1 MPSAP
6 DDSRKPRSPKADQ
19 AQWLNIADPEVNAT
33 RSLLR
38 KYLMPN
44 HKMSSAHV
52 QRGRLAWVLGIS
64 ALTLLIGGLLTV
76 WLTVRHFQQ
85 DLPSVAAIRAI
96 ELGEP
101 MRVFT
106 ADGLLMAE
114 YGTERRSSV
123 RFDEIPRRVIE
134 AFIAAEDERFMRH
147 HGVDP
152 VGLLRA
158 SVRLLQTGERT
169 QGGSTITMQ
178 LARNVFL
185 SSERTYTRKIR
196 EILLAIQ
203 IEDELSKEEILELY
217 LNKIFLGE
225 RAYGVAAAAQTYFS
239 RPLSAL
245 TLDQAALIA
254 GLPKAPSRDNPIASP
269 SRSMERRNYVLRRM
283 HDAGFIDRNTL
294 AAAQSAPLGVS
305 PYRTRVE
312 VEAPYAAEMARQ
324 TVVAALGESAYS
336 QGLRV
341 YTSIVG
347 TEQTAAVNAVR
358 NGLLDVE
365 QRQGWRGVERRLKPE
380 TLGDRDALLLA
391 LGELPKWPALT
402 TAVITGTA
410 DGAVVALSADAETLR
425 LDAATLEWA
434 GAQRNT
440 LQPGAVIHLRQ
451 NAADEL
457 RLSQTPQPQAAFIA
471 LDPQTGAI
479 TSMVG
484 GYDFYLSSFNRA
496 VQAQRQVGSAFK
508 PFLYAASFDVGF
520 TPASVVLDAP
530 VVFDDARLEEAWR
543 PTNYSG
549 KFYGPTRLRDALVH
563 SRNLVTVRLLQS
575 IGFEQARSFA
585 QRFGLDRDRL
595 PRDLTMALGSASY
608 TPLELASA
616 YAVLANG
623 GLSVEPRLI
632 DRVEGADGTVVWRH
646 DAPVENPSERLS
658 PSMPAAQPTA
668 APADPAAD
676 DTMAP
681 VVDDPR
687 RVVPE
692 AITWLITDI
701 LRDAARRGTA
711 ARVGTALKRR
721 DLAGKTGTTNDE
733 TDAWFAGYNRHR
745 VGVAWVG
752 HDQPQRIGRGEV
764 GGRAA
769 LPIWVDV
776 MRVALK
782 DIPDEP
788 PPPPDSVMSVRVD
801 RETGGRAGVGSSD
814 SIFEFVPV
822 ASMGR
827 PASGEERPHQP
838 TPSQQRQGPA
848 LDDLF

>member
-1 MPSAP
+1 MPSVHA
-6 DDSRKPRSPKADQ
+6 
-19 AQWLNIADPEVNAT
+19 
-33 RSLLR
+33 
-38 KYLMPN
+38 
-44 HKMSSAHV
+44 
-52 QRGRLAWVLGIS
+52 QRGRLAWVLGMS
-64 ALTLLIGGLLTV
+64 ALILLISGLLAL
-76 WLTVRHFQQ
+76 WLTVRYFQQ
-85 DLPSVAAIRAI
+85 DLPPVEQIRTV

-101 MRVFT
+101 MRVLT
-106 ADGLLMAE
+106 ADGQLMAE
-114 YGTERRSSV
+114 YGTERRSAV
-123 RFDEIPRRVIE
+123 RYDEIPRRVIE

-152 VGLLRA
+152 FGLLRA
-158 SVRLLQTGERT
+158 SIRLLQTGERA

-185 SSERTYTRKIR
+185 SNERTYTRKIR

-203 IEDELSKEEILELY
+203 IEEELSKEEILELY

-239 RPLSAL
+239 RPLSEL

-269 SRSMERRNYVLRRM
+269 NRSMERRNYVLRRM
-283 HDAGFIDRNTL
+283 HAAGFIDRNTL

-305 PYRTRVE
+305 PYRTLVD

-324 TVVAALGESAYS
+324 TVIAALGETAYS

-347 TEQTAAVNAVR
+347 AEQTAAVNAVR

-365 QRQGWRGVERRLKPE
+365 QRQGWRGVEKQLTAE
-380 TLGDRDALLLA
+380 TLNNREALLLA
-391 LGELPKWPALT
+391 LTELPRWPALT
-402 TAVITGTA
+402 TAVITGTT
-410 DGAVVALSADAETLR
+410 DGALEALTADAETLR
-425 LDAATLEWA
+425 LDAAAVEWA
-434 GAQRNT
+434 GAQRD
-440 LQPGAVIHLRQ
+440 LLKPGAVIHLRQ
-451 NAADEL
+451 NSAGEL
-457 RLSQTPQPQAAFIA
+457 RLSQTPQPQAAFIG
-471 LDPQTGAI
+471 LEPQTGAI

-496 VQAQRQVGSAFK
+496 VQAQRQIGSAFK

-585 QRFGLDRDRL
+585 QRFGLDRQRL
-595 PRDLTMALGSASY
+595 PRDLTMALGSAVY
-608 TPLELASA
+608 TPLELARA

-623 GLSVEPRLI
+623 GLSVDPQLI
-632 DRVEGADGTVVWRH
+632 DRVEAADGTVIWRPNQPLENAEGTF
-646 DAPVENPSERLS
+646 APSLPIVEGTPPPVAEEASDETIRL
-658 PSMPAAQPTA
+658 
-668 APADPAAD
+668 
-676 DTMAP
+676 P

-692 AITWLITDI
+692 AVAWLITDI

-733 TDAWFAGYNRHR
+733 TDAWFAGYNSHR

-788 PPPPDSVMSVRVD
+788 SPPPDSVMSVRVD
-801 RETGGRAGVGSSD
+801 RDTGDRAGVGSSD

-822 ASMGR
+822 ASARRAAETGDEGR
-827 PASGEERPHQP
+827 PQP
-838 TPSQQRQGPA
+838 TQRPRQGPA

>member
-1 MPSAP
+1 M
-6 DDSRKPRSPKADQ
+6 
-19 AQWLNIADPEVNAT
+19 
-33 RSLLR
+33 
-38 KYLMPN
+38 
-44 HKMSSAHV
+44 
-52 QRGRLAWVLGIS
+52 LGIS
-64 ALTLLIGGLLTV
+64 VLTLLISGVLAV

-85 DLPSVAAIRAI
+85 DLPSVAAIRAV

-101 MRVFT
+101 MRILT
-106 ADGLLMAE
+106 ADGQLMAE
-114 YGTERRSSV
+114 FGTERRSAV
-123 RFDEIPRRVIE
+123 RYDEIPRRVVE
-134 AFIAAEDERFMRH
+134 AFIAAEDERFMSH

-152 VGLLRA
+152 IGLLRA
-158 SVRLLQTGERT
+158 SVRLLQTGERA

-185 SSERTYTRKIR
+185 TNERTYTRKIR

-203 IEDELSKEEILELY
+203 IEEELSKEEILELY

-225 RAYGVAAAAQTYFS
+225 RAYGVAAAAQVYFS
-239 RPLSAL
+239 RPLDAL

-254 GLPKAPSRDNPIASP
+254 GLPKAPSRDNPIANP
-269 SRSMERRNYVLRRM
+269 ARALERRGYVLRRM
-283 HDAGFIDRNTL
+283 HASGFIDRNALATAL
-294 AAAQSAPLGVS
+294 AAPVGVS
-305 PYRTRVE
+305 PYRTQVD
-312 VEAPYAAEMARQ
+312 VEAPYAAEDARQ
-324 TVVAALGESAYS
+324 AVIAALGEIAYA

-341 YTSIVG
+341 YTTLQG
-347 TEQTAAVNAVR
+347 AEQTAAAAAVR

-365 QRQGWRGVERRLKPE
+365 QRQGWRGVEKQLSVD
-380 TLGDRDALLLA
+380 TLDDREALLLA
-391 LGELPKWPALT
+391 LGEVQEWPALT
-402 TAVITGTA
+402 TAVITRATSEG
-410 DGAVVALSADAETLR
+410 GFEALNANAETLA
-425 LDAATLEWA
+425 LDADAVAWA
-434 GAQRNT
+434 GPQRD
-440 LQPGAVIHLRQ
+440 LLKPGAVIRLRR
-451 NAADEL
+451 NPAGEP
-457 RLSQTPQPQAAFIA
+457 RLSQTPAPQAAYIG

-496 VQAQRQVGSAFK
+496 AQAQRQIGSAFK

-585 QRFGLDRDRL
+585 QRFGLDRQRL
-595 PRDLTMALGSASY
+595 PRDLTMALGSAVY

-623 GLSVEPRLI
+623 GLSIKPTLI
-632 DRVEGADGTVVWRH
+632 DRVEDANGTVIWRPDDQQDN
-646 DAPVENPSERLS
+646 DAASFTPPLPVVEP
-658 PSMPAAQPTA
+658 PPDAKVP
-668 APADPAAD
+668 D
-676 DTMAP
+676 DTVRLP
-681 VVDDPR
+681 ELDDPR

-711 ARVGTALKRR
+711 ARVGTTLRR
-721 DLAGKTGTTNDE
+721 SDLAGKTGTTNDE
-733 TDAWFAGYNRHR
+733 TDAWFAGYNSHR

-769 LPIWVDV
+769 LPIWLDV
-776 MRVALK
+776 MKVALK

-788 PPPPDSVMSVRVD
+788 PPPPDSVMSVRID
-801 RETGGRAGVGSSD
+801 RGGGDRAGGTGSA

-822 ASMGR
+822 NSAQR
-827 PASGEERPHQP
+827 PGDASGDDDRQQQP
-838 TPSQQRQGPA
+838 TQDRPRQGPA